1 MRLISYSK
9 ILVLLL
15 ILTFDVHDV
24 YSQDYELI
32 WSDEFDGT
40 SVDLDKW
47 EFQTGD
53 GCPLG
58 ICGWGNNELQWY
70 QEANTTVENGI
81 LTITGDYDPNATRQ
95 YTSSRLRTKG
105 KASWKY
111 GRFEIRAKLPFGQGT
126 WPAFWMLPE
135 GDVYGGWAASG
146 EIDIMEFVGSQP
158 NKIHGT
164 IHYGGAWPNNQN
176 SGGEYTF
183 SSGVP
188 ADDFHVY
195 SIEWEENVMRWYV
208 DDVLYSTKTSW
219 NTAGHSFPAPFDQE
233 FHLLMNF
240 AIGGNFPGN
249 PDATS
254 TFPQTYEIDYIR
266 VYQQATQ
273 TDIEEVPD
281 KSQGSLINFPNPF
294 EKKTTI
300 EFSIPQQS
308 NVKLELFDLF
318 GRSVSVVVND
328 SMERGTHQK
337 VLDAEGLAPGVYYLN
352 LETPSF
358 KRGEMLHL
366 R

>member
-1 MRLISYSK
+1 MRLKAYSK
-9 ILVLLL
+9 ILVLCTL
-15 ILTFDVHDV
+15 IPLGAQEGLA
-24 YSQDYELI
+24 QDYELI

-40 SVDLDKW
+40 EVDLNKW

-70 QEANTTVENGI
+70 QEENTSVENGI
-81 LTITGDYDPNATRQ
+81 LTISGEFDSGASRE

-135 GDVYGGWAASG
+135 DDVYGGWAASG

-164 IHYGGAWPNNQN
+164 IHYGGAWPNNQ
-176 SGGEYTF
+176 STGGEYTF
-183 SSGVP
+183 PSGTP

-195 SIEWEENVMRWYV
+195 SIEWEENTMRWYV
-208 DDVLYSTKTSW
+208 DDVLYSTKNSW
-219 NTAGHSFPAPFDQE
+219 NTAGHAFPAPFDQT

-254 TFPQTYEIDYIR
+254 TFPQKYEIDFVR
-266 VYQQATQ
+266 VYQKTTQ
-273 TDIEEVPD
+273 TDVEEVPESD
-281 KSQGSLINFPNPF
+281 QGSLMNFPNPF
-294 EKKTTI
+294 KSKTTI
-300 EFSIPQQS
+300 EYSIPHPS
-308 NVKLELFDLF
+308 HVKLELFDLF
-318 GRSVSVVVND
+318 GRSVAVVVNHQ
-328 SMERGTHQK
+328 MQKGTHQK
-337 VLDAEGLAPGVYYLN
+337 VFETEELAPGVYYLD

-358 KRGEMLHL
+358 RRGEMLHL
-366 R
+366 K